1 MLLQKQYMR
10 GDFKLVSVFVKEDD
24 MDVAKEFIN
33 ENIIK
38 ILYIEVDEKDAT
50 RMLPIN
56 LRLLSRPTTKPT
68 GYILYATIDK
78 LGKNQ

>member
-1 MLLQKQYMR
+1 
-10 GDFKLVSVFVKEDD
+10 
-24 MDVAKEFIN
+24 MDIAKEFIN

-50 RMLPIN
+50 RVLFYEPIN

-68 GYILYATIDK
+68 GYMLYATIDK